1 MWVRKYL
8 YRTDDVTIV
17 SKVENTD
24 TIVSTKSDSMLHGLG
39 MPIIL
44 SVAKKYKGD
53 FIASAQNGIFTA
65 TVIMSMKNS
74 RK

>member
-24 TIVSTKSDSMLHGLG
+24 TGIVRDCVITEDLQWNPLTGVNDWEEAQKLG
-39 MPIIL
+39 I
-44 SVAKKYKGD
+44 
-53 FIASAQNGIFTA
+53 
-65 TVIMSMKNS
+65 
-74 RK
+74 